1 VQLKHKPFA
10 LAITL
15 ATHVCYSGHM
25 KPKNQT
31 ENPAYFR
38 PSPASH
44 AAIPQ
49 TAWQLIV
56 RMLRPYRGKTFLFFF
71 LTFLGI
77 LAWTASPLMIAGI
90 VDELSKT
97 HTVNNYIWSLVVIYA
112 LLRFLDEVLWRL
124 GEYVFRTFK
133 PQMIEGVRLNLFSAT
148 LKKPHS
154 FFINSSSGRIGHWIN
169 QTVVTTNELA
179 DTTAWTVWGRIVGL
193 IFSAGFL
200 FTVHW
205 SLAVIFIIWL
215 VLLFTYNVHRGV
227 QFGKLV
233 ARQSDETSIASGIVV
248 DSVSNHVSVRVFG
261 AQHREREL
269 LAAQQG
275 FIIRRWRDSWWQN
288 LVTNIIKGQ
297 SAALVSAVALGM
309 VVMLYGQGIVPLGGI
324 VLFMAYYGDASSSLW
339 QLAWALDSYYRS
351 FGTIQNALDG
361 LQSDNERRVSS
372 TSHSQQLFSQ
382 VTLELRNITFA
393 YPEQPG
399 SPVIDGINLTIN
411 PGEKVGVVGHSGAGK
426 STLVGLLLGL
436 YEPTTGTIL
445 LNGESTADHGPSYVR
460 SSSSF
465 VPQDTNLFN
474 RTVRENI
481 LYAQPSATDEEV
493 EDVLRQAQAYD
504 FIESLPHKLD
514 TVIGERGVK
523 LSGGQRQRLAIARAI
538 LQNAPLLIL
547 DEATSALDSVSE
559 QAIQKALHGLMKQRT
574 SIVIAHRLST
584 LRNMDKIIVLEDG
597 KIAEQG
603 SHAELLASGGIYA
616 DLWKRQKDGFVA
628 D

>member
-1 VQLKHKPFA
+1 
-10 LAITL
+10 
-15 ATHVCYSGHM
+15 
-25 KPKNQT
+25 
-31 ENPAYFR
+31 
-38 PSPASH
+38 
-44 AAIPQ
+44 
-49 TAWQLIV
+49 
-56 RMLRPYRGKTFLFFF
+56 
-71 LTFLGI
+71 
-77 LAWTASPLMIAGI
+77 
-90 VDELSKT
+90 
-97 HTVNNYIWSLVVIYA
+97 
-112 LLRFLDEVLWRL
+112 
-124 GEYVFRTFK
+124 
-133 PQMIEGVRLNLFSAT
+133 
-148 LKKPHS
+148 
-154 FFINSSSGRIGHWIN
+154 
-169 QTVVTTNELA
+169 
-179 DTTAWTVWGRIVGL
+179 
-193 IFSAGFL
+193 
-200 FTVHW
+200 
-205 SLAVIFIIWL
+205 
-215 VLLFTYNVHRGV
+215 
-227 QFGKLV
+227 
-233 ARQSDETSIASGIVV
+233 
-248 DSVSNHVSVRVFG
+248 
-261 AQHREREL
+261 
-269 LAAQQG
+269 
-275 FIIRRWRDSWWQN
+275 
-288 LVTNIIKGQ
+288 
-297 SAALVSAVALGM
+297 
-309 VVMLYGQGIVPLGGI
+309 
-324 VLFMAYYGDASSSLW
+324 MAYYGDASSSLW